1 MFSVPKKVAC
11 GALVAACA
19 KASAWEAA
27 LGCLQRMQ
35 EAQITPGAVEVGT
48 VAAALG
54 QARGREQAWQL
65 MRSMAELWR
74 THGEAPPVN
83 LEGILKQGKGILV
96 ANKPE
101 GISTER
107 FAARLS
113 ARLGHRPL
121 SLISRLDFPT
131 SGVLPLALG
140 AEASFGARWFQ
151 AQLAAR
157 LVAKEYLCLCEGLPM
172 GCVGTR
178 GRVSAPLRT
187 LLLDSHSSRSEV
199 SPEGREACTEY
210 EVLRRY
216 SAPGCK
222 ASEEERE
229 LMLVAAQP
237 ITGRTHQIRVHFAF
251 LGRPLVGDLTYS
263 RQWSVQCP
271 RLFLH
276 CRRFSCQDLS
286 FAPFVAE
293 CPLPAELQ
301 TLLDRLDSVE
311 ASSASQ
317 AQNGLAA
324 QGELTSSGPGEPLE
338 GYGPLD
344 GPS

>member
-1 MFSVPKKVAC
+1 MWQTYQTIRKTVALFKSMPCVSGCVPGGPGDLVALEWSLCTRMQREVEPNHFCESSAVSSLCWPKALHVLQVPKKVAC

-140 AEASFGARWFQ
+140 TEASFGARWFQ

-187 LLLDSHSSRSEV
+187 LLLDSV
-199 SPEGREACTEY
+199 ATGREACTEY
-210 EVLRRY
+210 EAPTDCMEISPSV
-216 SAPGCK
+216 APG
-222 ASEEERE
+222 
-229 LMLVAAQP
+229 AAALQ
-237 ITGRTHQIRVHFAF
+237 RARV
-251 LGRPLVGDLTYS
+251 
-263 RQWSVQCP
+263 
-271 RLFLH
+271 
-276 CRRFSCQDLS
+276 
-286 FAPFVAE
+286 
-293 CPLPAELQ
+293 
-301 TLLDRLDSVE
+301 
-311 ASSASQ
+311 
-317 AQNGLAA
+317 
-324 QGELTSSGPGEPLE
+324 QGE
-338 GYGPLD
+338 
-344 GPS
+344 